1 MTYGE
6 KYQVMVKIKFSDLPE
21 NEKAF
26 VLESMLASLS
36 DEEANLAAAGLAE
49 VYSHFRTPPAEVA

>member
-6 KYQVMVKIKFSDLPE
+6 KYQVLVKIKFSDLPE

-26 VLESMLASLS
+26 VLESMLASLHP
-36 DEEANLAAAGLAE
+36 DEANLAVANLAE